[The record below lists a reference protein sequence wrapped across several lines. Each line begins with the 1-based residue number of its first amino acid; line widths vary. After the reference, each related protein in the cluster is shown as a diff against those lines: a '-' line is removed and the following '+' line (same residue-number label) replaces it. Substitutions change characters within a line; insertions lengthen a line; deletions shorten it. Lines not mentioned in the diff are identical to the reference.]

1 VASGKAKS
9 VWREYA
15 EAIVISLALAFLIR
29 TFIIQAF
36 KIPSGS
42 MLPTLLVGDH
52 LLVNKFIYRF
62 RPPERNEVVVFKFPK
77 DAKTDFIKRV
87 VGLPGDEIAI
97 KDGVLYVNGRQTA
110 DPHAVYGLDGSLGKE
125 RSFGPFRVP
134 AKGDIIKPTADNLA
148 LYRYL
153 LANELEKPVMISE
166 GRLMVD
172 GQSVDSYQVRE
183 DYLLM
188 MGDNRD
194 NSYDS
199 RFWGPVRRKDL
210 VGKALVIYWYWGGD
224 LLEKQRWRRIGSL
237 IR

>member
-1 VASGKAKS
+1 MAPETKKP

-29 TFIIQAF
+29 TFVIQAF

-62 RPPERNEVVVFKFPK
+62 RDPRRGDIVVFKFPQ
-77 DAKTDFIKRV
+77 DRKTDFIKRV
-87 VGLPGDEIAI
+87 VAVEGEKVELKDRKVYIDGRPIDEPYAFYENPASLDAEYGPTVVPPG
-97 KDGVLYVNGRQTA
+97 KVFV
-110 DPHAVYGLDGSLGKE
+110 
-125 RSFGPFRVP
+125 
-134 AKGDIIKPTADNLA
+134 
-148 LYRYL
+148 
-153 LANELEKPVMISE
+153 
-166 GRLMVD
+166 
-172 GQSVDSYQVRE
+172 
-183 DYLLM
+183 

-199 RFWGPVRRKDL
+199 RFWGPVDRKDV
-210 VGKALVIYWYWGGD
+210 VGKAMIIYWSWGGKLVD
-224 LLEKQRWRRIGSL
+224 VERCKRIGNI